1 MADLI
6 LEQQGK
12 EPPGHKPRSMIEA
25 LRPKLQVHLQLICM
39 WALNYVANS
48 LGGIYWN
55 SCLVAHFYIFCLM
68 LCSPHLINHSLPD
81 DRPFSLQMVKWKV
94 CQNLVASPTLAEHYF
109 HHLVIH
115 GVLRFFG
122 VCLCCI
128 WSAQLF
134 MRELIFYYCVHP
146 LFWLLVSFNL
156 RCLTRS
162 RNGTLS
168 VHVLD
173 FLCCWD
179 ANCRPVTNFT
189 DFFLEG
195 VQLEMLSIFD
205 QSHKVFNFHLFT
217 RMWNR
222 WTWRSFSKQCGW
234 RLNLYCQGSWTKDV
248 PLRKGLWC
256 NSFTLISCC
265 DWVTVDGS

>member
-1 MADLI
+1 M
-6 LEQQGK
+6 G
-12 EPPGHKPRSMIEA
+12 
-25 LRPKLQVHLQLICM
+25 
-39 WALNYVANS
+39 
-48 LGGIYWN
+48 
-55 SCLVAHFYIFCLM
+55 
-68 LCSPHLINHSLPD
+68 
-81 DRPFSLQMVKWKV
+81 
-94 CQNLVASPTLAEHYF
+94 
-109 HHLVIH
+109 
-115 GVLRFFG
+115 FFG
-122 VCLCCI
+122 LCLCCL

-134 MRELIFYYCVHP
+134 MCELIFYYCVHP

-168 VHVLD
+168 VHVLE

-179 ANCRPVTNFT
+179 ANCRPMTNFA
-189 DFFLEG
+189 DLFLEG

-205 QSHKVFNFHLFT
+205 QSHKVVNFHLFT
-217 RMWNR
+217 QMWNR
-222 WTWRSFSKQCGW
+222 WTWRNYSKQCGW
-234 RLNLYCQGSWTKDV
+234 RLNLYCQGSWTKDA